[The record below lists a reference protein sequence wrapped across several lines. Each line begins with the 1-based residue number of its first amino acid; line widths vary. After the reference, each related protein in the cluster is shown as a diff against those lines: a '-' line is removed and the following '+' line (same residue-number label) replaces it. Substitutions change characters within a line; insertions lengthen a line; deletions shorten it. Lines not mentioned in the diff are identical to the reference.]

1 MKILKEEFSRHNIV
15 NNLAKYETYYQ
26 ISLGK
31 MISDTQLNNVS
42 TEVDIKSALASIY
55 QMLKE
60 IKDMPDLKKIYEME
74 LLKQAS
80 MDAVQ
85 YFINQNMESVKTGQ
99 IEVEPVINQINDN
112 QFFNQGM
119 KDVVKSNLI
128 NQMHKWDGIVTDE
141 LANSISQE
149 ILHLEASNL

>member
-31 MISDTQLNNVS
+31 MISDTQLNVNAQ
-42 TEVDIKSALASIY
+42 VDIKSALASIY

-60 IKDMPDLKKIYEME
+60 IKDMPDLKRIYEME

-85 YFINQNMESVKTGQ
+85 HFVNENMESVKSGKIQ
-99 IEVEPVINQINDN
+99 VEPIINQINDN
-112 QFFNQGM
+112 EFFNQGM

-128 NQMHKWDGIVTDE
+128 TQMHKWNEIVTDE

-149 ILHLEASNL
+149 ILQMEANRV

>member
-31 MISDTQLNNVS
+31 MISDTQLGVNA
-42 TEVDIKSALASIY
+42 EVDIKSALASIY

-60 IKDMPDLKKIYEME
+60 IKDMPDLKRIYEME

-85 YFINQNMESVKTGQ
+85 HFINENMESVKAGH
-99 IEVEPVINQINDN
+99 IEVEPIINQINDN
-112 QFFNQGM
+112 EFFNQGM

-128 NQMHKWDGIVTDE
+128 NQMHKWNDIVTDE
-141 LANSISQE
+141 LADSISHE
-149 ILHLEASNL
+149 ILQLEASNV

>member
-31 MISDTQLNNVS
+31 MISDTQLGVNA
-42 TEVDIKSALASIY
+42 EVDIKSALASIY

-60 IKDMPDLKKIYEME
+60 IKDMPDLKRIYEME

-85 YFINQNMESVKTGQ
+85 HFINENMDSVKAGH
-99 IEVEPVINQINDN
+99 IEVEPIINQINDN
-112 QFFNQGM
+112 EFFNQGM

-128 NQMHKWDGIVTDE
+128 NQMHKWNDIVTDE
-141 LANSISQE
+141 LADSISHE
-149 ILHLEASNL
+149 ILQLEANRV

>member
-31 MISDTQLNNVS
+31 MISDTQLDVNAQ
-42 TEVDIKSALASIY
+42 VDIKSALASIY

-60 IKDMPDLKKIYEME
+60 IKDMPDLKRIYEME

-85 YFINQNMESVKTGQ
+85 HFVNENMDSVKSGKIQ
-99 IEVEPVINQINDN
+99 VEPIINQINDN
-112 QFFNQGM
+112 EFFNQGM

-128 NQMHKWDGIVTDE
+128 TQMHKWNEIVTDE

-149 ILHLEASNL
+149 ILQMEANRV